1 MCDADIKPDNIL
13 VSASRTIIKLA
24 DFGSAMFT
32 GENDI
37 TPYLVSRFYR
47 APEVILGLR
56 YGERTE
62 LVVLEAAVSAGHRSP
77 VLARPF
83 DGPCKALRGLLQ
95 QGPCRGLRDSAY
107 VRWGLRGILL
117 YLSSEIAL
125 GPHDGRQESVLQPVI
140 CGS

>member
-1 MCDADIKPDNIL
+1 MACSHRLSCSQSAADIKPDNIL

-56 YGERTE
+56 YGE
-62 LVVLEAAVSAGHRSP
+62 LPVLLVLEAAVGAAVGAEVYPQPALLAGIEDCSRVCCSE
-77 VLARPF
+77 
-83 DGPCKALRGLLQ
+83 
-95 QGPCRGLRDSAY
+95 GPCRSVLKSSCLLIG
-107 VRWGLRGILL
+107 VLL
-117 YLSSEIAL
+117 YLWPWHCSGSAL
-125 GPHDGRQESVLQPVI
+125 W
-140 CGS
+140 

>member
-1 MCDADIKPDNIL
+1 MACSHRLTCPQPAADIKPDNIL

-56 YGERTE
+56 YGE
-62 LVVLEAAVSAGHRSP
+62 LPVLLMLEAALDAEAYSQPALFAGLEHHSR
-77 VLARPF
+77 VIAAVI
-83 DGPCKALRGLLQ
+83 GHAKLLV
-95 QGPCRGLRDSAY
+95 GY
-107 VRWGLRGILL
+107 
-117 YLSSEIAL
+117 
-125 GPHDGRQESVLQPVI
+125 
-140 CGS
+140 